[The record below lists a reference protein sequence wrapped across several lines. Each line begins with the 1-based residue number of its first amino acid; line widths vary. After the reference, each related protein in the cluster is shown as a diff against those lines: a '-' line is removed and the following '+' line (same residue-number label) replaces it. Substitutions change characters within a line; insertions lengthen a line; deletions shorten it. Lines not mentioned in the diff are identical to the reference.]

1 MDLSDVKDMPMKK
14 LAVYEFR
21 YRNTS
26 MYLIFGSWSIYCLYQ
41 KRLVETTC
49 FSEIVKPNFINT
61 LVSTLDFL
69 IC

>member
-14 LAVYEFR
+14 LAIYEFR
-21 YRNTS
+21 CSNTL
-26 MYLIFGSWSIYCLYQ
+26 YLIFGSWSIYCVYQ